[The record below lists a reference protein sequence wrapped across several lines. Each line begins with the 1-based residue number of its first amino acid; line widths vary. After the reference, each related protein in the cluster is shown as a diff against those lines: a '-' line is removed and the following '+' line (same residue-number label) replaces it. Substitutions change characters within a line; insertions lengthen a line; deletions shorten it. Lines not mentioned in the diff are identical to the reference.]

1 MRVIKEKGI
10 LQFHHPNGN
19 IAYISLINGE
29 MNEFKLNKGEIFKRR
44 RKKLIALC

>member
-1 MRVIKEKGI
+1 MRVVKEKGI

-29 MNEFKLNKGEIFKRR
+29 MNEFKLNKGETFNLKIKKIF
-44 RKKLIALC
+44 IS